1 MTAAT
6 YGAAT
11 RLDFEEMW
19 DTGYEKKGGMV
30 LYALEDGK

>member
-6 YGAAT
+6 YGEAT
-11 RLDFEEMW
+11 VFDLEELW

-30 LYALEDGK
+30 LYSLGAQ